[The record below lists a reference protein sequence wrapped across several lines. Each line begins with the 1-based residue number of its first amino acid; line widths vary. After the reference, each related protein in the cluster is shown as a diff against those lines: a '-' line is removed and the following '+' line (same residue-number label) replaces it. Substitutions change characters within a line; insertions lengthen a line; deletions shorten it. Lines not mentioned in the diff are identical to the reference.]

1 MLTSV
6 HRFAALFA
14 FGLIAT
20 FMAATLMAEG
30 FLSYAAIAD
39 VKQAI
44 VYALFVLVPLLAMT
58 GGSGFALSR
67 RSEHP
72 LVAAKTSA
80 HAGDRA
86 KRHLG
91 PDAARA
97 LSKSQSRPRGVRSQ
111 LLRRAGARAGR
122 RRRESVAD
130 RTEHSRR
137 HAPQG
142 THINGTSGSR
152 LSDGRSMWPMASVTL
167 WAT

>member
-30 FLSYAAIAD
+30 FLSYAAIVD

-58 GGSGFALSR
+58 GGSGFVLSR

-72 LVAAKTSA
+72 LVAAK
-80 HAGDRA
+80 
-86 KRHLG
+86 
-91 PDAARA
+91 
-97 LSKSQSRPRGVRSQ
+97 
-111 LLRRAGARAGR
+111 R
-122 RRRESVAD
+122 RRMPVIALNGILVLMPL
-130 RTEHSRR
+130 
-137 HAPQG
+137 ALFLNLKAGQG
-142 THINGTSGSR
+142 AIVFPAR
-152 LSDGRSMWPMASVTL
+152 VLI
-167 WAT
+167 

>member
-72 LVAAKTSA
+72 LVAAK
-80 HAGDRA
+80 
-86 KRHLG
+86 
-91 PDAARA
+91 
-97 LSKSQSRPRGVRSQ
+97 
-111 LLRRAGARAGR
+111 R
-122 RRRESVAD
+122 RRMPVIALNGILVLMPLALFLNLKAGQGAFDLSFYGAQALELVAGGVNLWLIGLNIRD
-130 RTEHSRR
+130 GMRLRGRTSTALQ
-137 HAPQG
+137 AP
-142 THINGTSGSR
+142 
-152 LSDGRSMWPMASVTL
+152 V
-167 WAT
+167 